1 MNYEEKAVT
10 FFGNNFNCSQ
20 AVFATFAEELGMDV
34 ETALKIG
41 TPFGSGARRGEI
53 CGAVSGALMVLGLKY
68 GHCHSENKE
77 EKARAYQVADDF
89 LNRFTEAKGTVVCR
103 ELLNYDLTREED
115 MKEIMSQNLFRTVC
129 PEMVRCAA
137 AIVEE
142 MLAEYGE

>member
-1 MNYEEKAVT
+1 MNHEEKAVAY
-10 FFGNNFNCSQ
+10 FGNNFNCSQ
-20 AVFATFAEELGMDV
+20 AVFATFAEELGMDI

-68 GHCHSENKE
+68 GHCHSENGE
-77 EKARAYQVADDF
+77 EKAKAYRVADDF
-89 LNRFTEAKGTVVCR
+89 LNRFKEAKGTVVCR
-103 ELLNYDLTREED
+103 ELLNYDLTKEED
-115 MKEIMSQNLFRTVC
+115 MKEIMDRNLFRTVC
-129 PEMVRCAA
+129 PEMVRCAT

>member
-1 MNYEEKAVT
+1 MNHEEKAVAY
-10 FFGNNFNCSQ
+10 FGNNFNCSQ

-41 TPFGSGARRGEI
+41 TPFGSGARRGNI

-68 GHCHSENKE
+68 GHCHSENAE
-77 EKARAYQVADDF
+77 EKARAYEVTDDF
-89 LNRFTEAKGTVVCR
+89 LKRFTEAQGSVVCR
-103 ELLNYDLTREED
+103 ELLKYDLTKEAD
-115 MKEIMSQNLFRTVC
+115 MNEIMEQNLFRTVC

-142 MLAEYGE
+142 MLKEYGE